1 MKPARRYCRYSKVV
15 CVGVRDRS
23 GGWKRW
29 RVKPGINQGYGGE
42 EKPALVFAQT
52 KPNSG
57 TQPKSKSSAVWRAG
71 KLQIVTMTG
80 ISLSL
85 VRF

>member
-52 KPNSG
+52 KPN
-57 TQPKSKSSAVWRAG
+57 
-71 KLQIVTMTG
+71 QIVELNRNQ
-80 ISLSL
+80 SRQ
-85 VRF
+85 RFGEPGSCRS